1 MHAILLTQ
9 LAPPCGLAPF
19 PPVSAAQFPPSS
31 GQPQFTLKI
40 PAGFPSPA
48 ADYVEDELDLNTYLI
63 KHRAASFFFQVEG
76 DSMIGAGIFDGD
88 KVLVDRSLVPM
99 HGHVVVAIIDAEFTL
114 KRLYRVGDTI
124 ELRPENPAYRA
135 IPIREGND
143 LQIWGVV
150 SAVIRKLRT

>member
-1 MHAILLTQ
+1 MHTILLTK
-9 LAPPCGLAPF
+9 LAPPCGLAPS
-19 PPVSAAQFPPSS
+19 PPRSAAEFPARA
-31 GQPQFTLKI
+31 GQPQFVVKI

-48 ADYVEDELDLNTYLI
+48 ADYVEDELDLNTYLV
-63 KHRAASFFFQVEG
+63 KHKAASFFFEVEG
-76 DSMIGAGIFDGD
+76 DSMVGAGILDGD

-114 KRLYRVGDTI
+114 KRLHRVGDTI
-124 ELRPENPAYRA
+124 ELRPDNPAYRA
-135 IPIREGND
+135 IQIREGND